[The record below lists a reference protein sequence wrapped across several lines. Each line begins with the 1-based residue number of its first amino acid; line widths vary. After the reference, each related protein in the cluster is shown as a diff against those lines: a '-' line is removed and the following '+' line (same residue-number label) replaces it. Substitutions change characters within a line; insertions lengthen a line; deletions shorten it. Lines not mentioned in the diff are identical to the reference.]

1 MKYSIK
7 INKLSNEDWNTKAFV
22 SLVFGDKLKVND
34 ITISQAQNGALFV
47 AMPGYKTSKTDDQG
61 NPVYKN
67 FCYPI
72 SAEFRKELFD
82 NIIQAFKDNKK
93 EVSVHPE
100 EDKMDIGITMQQSSN
115 NSFKCI
121 GRFYIGKDFV
131 VDGVKIIDSD
141 KGPFVAMPTKS
152 KTDGTGKT
160 EYNQICYPI
169 TKEFREELYG
179 AILDKGNEVV
189 QKNEKYNAD
198 MVAEL
203 DEGYIEREGLPFR

>member
-34 ITISQAQNGALFV
+34 ITIRQAQNGALFV

-61 NPVYKN
+61 NPAYKN

-121 GRFYIGKDFV
+121 GRFYIGKDLV

>member
-34 ITISQAQNGALFV
+34 ITIRQAQNGALFV

-152 KTDGTGKT
+152 KTDGAGKT

-189 QKNEKYNAD
+189 QKNEKHNAD